1 MKEEATNV
9 VDFEM
14 QELLLAEKNSKKKWI
29 THSQSWFPA
38 GFENPFIGTQEEYY
52 AMIDKFQGMEDVFK
66 ITGWQSYPLDTKM
79 KMDFESP
86 MHEVLWRKSQME
98 KERLQN
104 EYNYLNGTI

>member
-1 MKEEATNV
+1 MKESTDNG

-14 QELLLAEKNSKKKWI
+14 QELEFAINSKKRKWI

-52 AMIDKFQGMEDVFK
+52 AMIDNFQGREDSFK
-66 ITGWQSYPLDTKM
+66 ITGWQDYPLDTKM

-86 MHEVLWRKSQME
+86 MHEVLWRKTQAE
-98 KERLQN
+98 KEKRQN
-104 EYNYLNGTI
+104 EYNYLNGK